1 MIRNGEAS
9 LDAAVERLSRA
20 IEALEAKVAAQ
31 AEALIA
37 GSAPAADDE
46 AVHIALR
53 ETRLREK
60 ALESAAA
67 EASLV
72 LGRAAERIRS
82 ALEDD
87 EAEAE
92 AEGSEDGFF
101 PDDDPDSLDHLSDD
115 QTDMHPREF

>member
-9 LDAAVERLSRA
+9 LDAAVERLNRA
-20 IEALEAKVAAQ
+20 VEALEVKVAAQ
-31 AEALIA
+31 TEALIA
-37 GSAPAADDE
+37 GSAPADDE

-82 ALEDD
+82 ALEDED
-87 EAEAE
+87 AD